1 MRFAV
6 EISVIV
12 DGKRHLLGSIPIQF
26 QLRDLKARKRLS
38 RRQQEVLDLV
48 VAGKCNKEIAS
59 QLFVTERTAKYHV
72 SLLMRLFGVSS
83 RIELIAANN
92 RQIRSGG

>member
-6 EISVIV
+6 EVSVIV
-12 DGKRHLLGSIPIQF
+12 DGKRHLLGLIPIQF

-38 RRQQEVLDLV
+38 PRQQEVLDLV

-59 QLFVTERTAKYHV
+59 QLFITERTAKYHV

-92 RQIRSGG
+92 REIRSGG

>member
-12 DGKRHLLGSIPIQF
+12 DGKRHQIGSIPIQIH
-26 QLRDLKARKRLS
+26 LRDMKARKHLS
-38 RRQQEVLDLV
+38 QRQQEVLDLV

-59 QLFVTERTAKYHV
+59 QLFITERTAKYHV
-72 SLLMRLFGVSS
+72 SLLMRLFGVAS
-83 RIELIAANN
+83 RIELIAVNS